1 MMPLTRSRS
10 SLVRWR
16 PPRLAGGISG
26 LTSAHSSSVR
36 SLGYRSSSRLCRARV
51 AVFHMSHLTKRWRP
65 GNHGRSSGFKSSF
78 LVARQPTHMTRK
90 PPGRT
95 LSTSCQWRYVP
106 KDLPPKSTL
115 HEYLDRWNY
124 DGTLENIHHV
134 LYVKC
139 REQVGRS
146 ASPTACVIDSQSVKS
161 AEKGGACIDP
171 NGYDAGK

>member
-95 LSTSCQWRYVP
+95 LREMVLKGPDPERNIVIRWRCADLCEEVAERWSVRVCEQTMGTWLRRLEMTRLQPRPYHPKKDPEAEVTFKKTS
-106 KDLPPKSTL
+106 
-115 HEYLDRWNY
+115 
-124 DGTLENIHHV
+124 
-134 LYVKC
+134 
-139 REQVGRS
+139 
-146 ASPTACVIDSQSVKS
+146 A
-161 AEKGGACIDP
+161 
-171 NGYDAGK
+171 

>member
-95 LSTSCQWRYVP
+95 LKEILGRIDQRGR
-106 KDLPPKSTL
+106 KEMRID
-115 HEYLDRWNY
+115 
-124 DGTLENIHHV
+124 
-134 LYVKC
+134 
-139 REQVGRS
+139 QVGGKKRREDRGCPQVLDDGK
-146 ASPTACVIDSQSVKS
+146 ALADL
-161 AEKGGACIDP
+161 A
-171 NGYDAGK
+171 AGKAADRQNGDRGHNVGRNLAVFNFKKRNN